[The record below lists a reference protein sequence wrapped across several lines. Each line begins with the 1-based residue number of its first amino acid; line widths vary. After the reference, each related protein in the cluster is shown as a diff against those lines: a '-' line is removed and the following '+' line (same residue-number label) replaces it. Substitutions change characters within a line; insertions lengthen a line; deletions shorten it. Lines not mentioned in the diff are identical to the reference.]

1 MTVWNI
7 LASLFAAV
15 LASMGVGGGGLLV
28 IYLVL
33 VLNMDQIRAQGI
45 NLLFFICAS
54 VCSLP
59 LHFKKK
65 RIQLK
70 TALIFGL
77 SGAGGSI
84 IGCMIS
90 GKLDPKYVR
99 LCFGIFLIFA
109 GALTLFK
116 VAKNYYNKFLG
127 GASKASGK
135 QSIPPDSINK

>member
-1 MTVWNI
+1 MIVWNI
-7 LASLFAAV
+7 LASLAAAV

-59 LHFKKK
+59 LHLKKK
-65 RIQLK
+65 RINLK
-70 TALIFGL
+70 TALIFGIT
-77 SGAGGSI
+77 GAGGSVL
-84 IGCMIS
+84 GCLLS

-109 GALTLFK
+109 GTITLLKVVKKFFGNFFK
-116 VAKNYYNKFLG
+116 HSPSGHSHPL
-127 GASKASGK
+127 SK
-135 QSIPPDSINK
+135 